1 SHDLVPEATHD
12 LRGRANEDDARLRA
26 RLRKLRV
33 LRKKTVARVNRIHL
47 GRLSDPDD
55 VRDIQIGI
63 DRRFTGTDEIAFVR
77 LHPVQRETILLR
89 IDGDRANA
97 ELSRDRKSTRLN
109 SSHVKISYAVFC

>member
-1 SHDLVPEATHD
+1 CIATLSSVIYSLSLHDALPIS
-12 LRGRANEDDARLRA
+12 
-26 RLRKLRV
+26 
-33 LRKKTVARVNRIHL
+33 VARVNRIHL

-97 ELSRDRKSTRLN
+97 ELSRRSHNADRNLA
-109 SSHVKISYAVFC
+109 AVGDQ